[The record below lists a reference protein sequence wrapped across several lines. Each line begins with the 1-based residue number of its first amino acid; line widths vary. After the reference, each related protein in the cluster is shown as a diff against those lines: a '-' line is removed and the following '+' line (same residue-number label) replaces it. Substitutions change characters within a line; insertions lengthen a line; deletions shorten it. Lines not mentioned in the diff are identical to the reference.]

1 MAKYVGALFILLVLA
16 GPCLGRKEETLQ
28 ELMARADAASLS
40 QQPDLYMEVADRELK
55 AAIDAYKAGK
65 YDDFHADLDQ
75 IVKSSDRA
83 HAAAIQ
89 SKKHVKRTEIRIR
102 RISGRLR
109 DVKTDVEFDEQA
121 GVQSTIDRLEDFRTE
136 LLKSMFGTKSDD

>member
-1 MAKYVGALFILLVLA
+1 MTKYVGAVLMVLA
-16 GPCLGRKEETLQ
+16 LIAPCLGRKEETLQ
-28 ELMARADAASLS
+28 ELIARAEAASVS

-55 AAIDAYKAGK
+55 AAIDAYKVNK
-65 YDDFHADLDQ
+65 YDEFHADLDQ

-89 SKKHVKRTEIRIR
+89 SKKHIKRTEIRIR

-109 DVKTDVEFDEQA
+109 DVKTDVEFDQQA
-121 GVQSTIDRLEDFRTE
+121 GVQSAIDRLEDFRTE
-136 LLKSMFGTKSDD
+136 LLKSMFGSKSDD